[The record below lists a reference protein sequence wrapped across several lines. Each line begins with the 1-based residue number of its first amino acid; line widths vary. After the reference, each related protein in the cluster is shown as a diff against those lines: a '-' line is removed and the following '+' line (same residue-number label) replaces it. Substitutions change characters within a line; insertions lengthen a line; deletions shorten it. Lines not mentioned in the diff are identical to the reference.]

1 MIILNE
7 RNPSNSLYYLGGK
20 ILLHMFEFQDGVSAL
35 DLYDE
40 IKADLKIS
48 FYTMALTLDWLFMIN
63 AVEISNGRLKN
74 VSQVS

>member
-20 ILLHMFEFQDGVSAL
+20 ILLQMFKFQDGVSAL

-40 IKADLKIS
+40 IKSDLQIS

-63 AVEISNGRLKN
+63 AVEISNGRLKH